1 MFFAE
6 CNLAFA
12 ECLRHSAKN
21 LNPVVPPVVEVEE
34 LAALGGESLRRTL
47 PQLLERLDDRVEAGG
62 VERVNDDG
70 RPRQLFL
77 RRDDEVQ
84 VPEVHVC
91 AWDLA
96 DAVTSHSRPGVDVET
111 HKRHLPGVPTVGVL
125 SKHQRVNF

>member
-34 LAALGGESLRRTL
+34 LAALGGESLRRTQ
-47 PQLLERLDDRVEAGG
+47 PQLLECLGDCIKASG
-62 VERVNDDG
+62 VEGLNDDG
-70 RPRQLFL
+70 CPRQLSL

-84 VPEVHVC
+84 VPETPVRVR
-91 AWDLA
+91 DPG
-96 DAVTSHSRPGVDVET
+96 DAVTSHPRNGVDVET
-111 HKRHLPGVPTVGVL
+111 RKGPYLGHQL
-125 SKHQRVNF
+125 SVFRVNTNE